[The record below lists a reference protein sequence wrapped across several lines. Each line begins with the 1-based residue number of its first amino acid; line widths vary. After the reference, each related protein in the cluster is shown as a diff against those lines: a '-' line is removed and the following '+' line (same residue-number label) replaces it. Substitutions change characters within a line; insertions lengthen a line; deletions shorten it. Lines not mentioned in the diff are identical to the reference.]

1 MIAALIFPAEAN
13 TAGRFEGLDVKK
25 DVQRDL

>member
-1 MIAALIFPAEAN
+1 MVAALMFQEEPIV
-13 TAGRFEGLDVKK
+13 GRFERLDVKK

>member
-1 MIAALIFPAEAN
+1 MIAALIFQEEPIG
-13 TAGRFEGLDVKK
+13 GRFEGLDVEK